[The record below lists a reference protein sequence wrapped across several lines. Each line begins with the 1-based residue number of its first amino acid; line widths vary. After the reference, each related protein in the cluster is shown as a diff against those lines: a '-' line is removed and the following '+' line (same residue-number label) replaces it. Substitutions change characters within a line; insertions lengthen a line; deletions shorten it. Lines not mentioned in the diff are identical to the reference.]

1 MEGRTDETMA
11 AFHLHVH
18 VDHNRERM
26 LEIKAAGRVLIVQN
40 PVPQPGSWSFCRQPT
55 APAGGFIWK
64 PKCQVCVASSLAQFH
79 D

>member
-26 LEIKAAGRVLIVQN
+26 LEIEAAGRVLIVQN
-40 PVPQPGSWSFCRQPT
+40 PVPQIGSWWFWWIYREAEVPSVRC
-55 APAGGFIWK
+55 K
-64 PKCQVCVASSLAQFH
+64 
-79 D
+79 